1 MGFIKAL
8 KKEKNL
14 FRLNRRSNMH
24 VKWMGKMAVVVKCRF
39 LVILIERLHQFFV
52 VKPIKIHMQI
62 EELSNIYPVVKSAC
76 LYLSLLKFDSL
87 SNMSGNEGHSAVV

>member
-14 FRLNRRSNMH
+14 FRLNQCSNMH
-24 VKWMGKMAVVVKCRF
+24 VKWMGKMVVVVKCQF
-39 LVILIERLHQFFV
+39 LVTLIEELHQFSV

-62 EELSNIYPVVKSAC
+62 EELSK
-76 LYLSLLKFDSL
+76 L
-87 SNMSGNEGHSAVV
+87 

>member
-24 VKWMGKMAVVVKCRF
+24 VKWMGKMVVVVKFRF
-39 LVILIERLHQFFV
+39 LVTLIRKLHQFALV
-52 VKPIKIHMQI
+52 
-62 EELSNIYPVVKSAC
+62 N
-76 LYLSLLKFDSL
+76 
-87 SNMSGNEGHSAVV
+87 

>member
-24 VKWMGKMAVVVKCRF
+24 VKWMGKMVVVVKCRF
-39 LVILIERLHQFFV
+39 LVTLIERLHQF
-52 VKPIKIHMQI
+52 
-62 EELSNIYPVVKSAC
+62 SVVKSNQIKSKQVYFPGHDLQTSMGSTMMRVTPGRTA
-76 LYLSLLKFDSL
+76 LKPFASKV
-87 SNMSGNEGHSAVV
+87 GGG

>member
-24 VKWMGKMAVVVKCRF
+24 VKWMGKMVVVVKCRF
-39 LVILIERLHQFFV
+39 LVTLIEKLHQFFV

-62 EELSNIYPVVKSAC
+62 EELSK
-76 LYLSLLKFDSL
+76 L
-87 SNMSGNEGHSAVV
+87 

>member
-24 VKWMGKMAVVVKCRF
+24 VKWMGKMVVVVKCRF
-39 LVILIERLHQFFV
+39 LVTLIEKLHQFAV
-52 VKPIKIHMQI
+52 VNPMKIHMQI
-62 EELSNIYPVVKSAC
+62 EERSKL
-76 LYLSLLKFDSL
+76 
-87 SNMSGNEGHSAVV
+87 